1 MKIWL
6 RIFVAA
12 CAMLAIVPVQAQNY
26 PDKPIT
32 IVVPFGPG
40 SGTDVI
46 TRIIAQPL
54 GVALN
59 QKIVVETKPGA
70 NGAIAA
76 TYAAH
81 AAPDGYTLFMS
92 TNSPHSAAPTL
103 NKTINYDPIK
113 DFTGISRVGSFTM
126 TIAVDGKLPYK
137 TIADLVAYA
146 KANPGKLSYGTGN
159 TAGILTA
166 AAFKKWAGI
175 NMVHVPYKTVPPAIT
190 DALGGQIAVVLT
202 DIGPGL
208 PHFASGA
215 LHPLATSRLQR
226 SPLLPNV
233 PTLHELGAT
242 GLEVDAWAGLFAPA
256 GTSQA
261 IVNRL
266 NAALVKIL
274 ADPKIKEQI
283 AKTGFDTLSSS
294 PAELNDFSK
303 AQLAKWTQMI
313 KDAGIQPE

>member
-1 MKIWL
+1 MKDRL
-6 RIFVAA
+6 RILVAA
-12 CAMLAIVPVQAQNY
+12 CAMLAIVPAQAQNY
-26 PDKPIT
+26 PEKPIT

-54 GVALN
+54 GAALN
-59 QKIVVETKPGA
+59 QNIVVETKPGA

-76 TYAAH
+76 TYVAH

-103 NKTINYDPIK
+103 NKSINYDPIK

-126 TIAVDGKLPYK
+126 TIAVGGKLPFK
-137 TIADLVAYA
+137 TIADLVAHA

-166 AAFKKWAGI
+166 AAFKKWAGVD
-175 NMVHVPYKTVPPAIT
+175 MVHVPYKTVPPAIT

-202 DIGPGL
+202 DVGPGI
-208 PHFASGA
+208 PHFTSGA
-215 LHPLATSRLQR
+215 LRPLATSRLQR
-226 SPLLPNV
+226 SALLPNV

-242 GLEVDAWAGLFAPA
+242 GLEVDAWAGLFAPT
-256 GTSQA
+256 GTPPE
-261 IVNRL
+261 IVKRL
-266 NAALVKIL
+266 NAEVVKIL
-274 ADPKIKEQI
+274 ADPKVKEQI
-283 AKTGFDTLSSS
+283 AKTGFDTISST

-303 AQLAKWTQMI
+303 AQLVKWTKMI
-313 KDAGIQPE
+313 KDAGIQAE